1 MSGIIQEIEKLV
13 QDAEEDVDEV
23 KRDAGTIANSLA
35 GINSTIA
42 ILQEDVAYFRDK
54 VEEAEDVGLK
64 RLGVAL
70 VGSGAVVYLN
80 SNDRLFVTLGA
91 VMAVAGLACLI

>member
-1 MSGIIQEIEKLV
+1 MSGIIAALEKDL
-13 QDAEEDVDEV
+13 QDAEADADSVTS
-23 KRDAGTIANSLA
+23 DAGKIAQSLA

-54 VEEAEDVGLK
+54 VEEAEDEGLK